1 LNPSKYFAIREKDRR
16 QATRLRI
23 MFNEVMWKMV
33 SDDWGQN
40 KISKQANDY
49 ERAEGNLLKAR
60 SNKRE
65 RERERERNP
74 SKFCINVFRS
84 SSRT

>member
-1 LNPSKYFAIREKDRR
+1 LNPSKYFAIREKERR

-23 MFNEVMWKMV
+23 MFNKVMWKMV
-33 SDDWGQN
+33 SDDGGQN

-49 ERAEGNLLKAR
+49 ERAEGDLLKER

-65 RERERERNP
+65 RE
-74 SKFCINVFRS
+74 KQILVS
-84 SSRT
+84 SCRIPLLRYPKKGD